1 MIEPPI
7 NPELSLASQDIHWR
21 NVYIFRVVARY
32 LDTDSI
38 QVIRS
43 FPNGAINTPT
53 YFGCCLAPPKKT
65 GAATFKTEKKN
76 RKTPNTCQ
84 DTNAFARPRRGNCHY
99 HNTRTYYIAYAFKH
113 EDNSQRADVRTMF
126 LCVMPPRLCFLE
138 QKNLTRLDDWGLCAH
153 QRCAFGKTVT
163 AGAKGGAKS
172 WWQWIEK
179 NKNPSSGKSK
189 HCFGFVY
196 ILPNYSACGINCATT
211 TMFTTLMALR
221 RHHL

>member
-1 MIEPPI
+1 MVQ
-7 NPELSLASQDIHWR
+7 LTRQLTS
-21 NVYIFRVVARY
+21 VAVW
-32 LDTDSI
+32 L
-38 QVIRS
+38 
-43 FPNGAINTPT
+43 
-53 YFGCCLAPPKKT
+53 PPKKQVQQHL
-65 GAATFKTEKKN
+65 KQKKKN

-163 AGAKGGAKS
+163 AGAKGGGKIVVTVNWKQKTKTPHLENLNTVLVSCTFSQTTVLVAS
-172 WWQWIEK
+172 TVQQQLCSPHWW
-179 NKNPSSGKSK
+179 
-189 HCFGFVY
+189 
-196 ILPNYSACGINCATT
+196 
-211 TMFTTLMALR
+211 R
-221 RHHL
+221 

>member
-1 MIEPPI
+1 MVQ
-7 NPELSLASQDIHWR
+7 LTRQLTS
-21 NVYIFRVVARY
+21 VAVW
-32 LDTDSI
+32 L
-38 QVIRS
+38 
-43 FPNGAINTPT
+43 
-53 YFGCCLAPPKKT
+53 PPKKQVQQHL
-65 GAATFKTEKKN
+65 KQKKKN

-163 AGAKGGAKS
+163 AGAKGGGGKIVVTVNWKQKTKTPHLENLNTVLVSCTFSQTTVLVAS
-172 WWQWIEK
+172 TVQQQLCSPHWW
-179 NKNPSSGKSK
+179 
-189 HCFGFVY
+189 
-196 ILPNYSACGINCATT
+196 
-211 TMFTTLMALR
+211 R
-221 RHHL
+221 

>member
-1 MIEPPI
+1 MVQ
-7 NPELSLASQDIHWR
+7 LTRQLTS
-21 NVYIFRVVARY
+21 VAVW
-32 LDTDSI
+32 L
-38 QVIRS
+38 
-43 FPNGAINTPT
+43 
-53 YFGCCLAPPKKT
+53 PPKKQVQQHL
-65 GAATFKTEKKN
+65 KQKKKN

-84 DTNAFARPRRGNCHY
+84 DTNASARPRRGNCHY

-163 AGAKGGAKS
+163 AGAKGGGGRGQNRGDSELKT
-172 WWQWIEK
+172 K